1 MSGFWIMLTG
11 ALVASCCGIL
21 GCFLILRRMA
31 LVGDAIS
38 HSVLPGIVIA
48 FLISGS
54 RDSFFMLL
62 GAAAIGFVTVFLIQM
77 FQQSGV
83 QSDASIGVVF
93 TSLFA
98 VGVLLISLNAR
109 QVDLD
114 LDCVLY
120 GEIAYVLWNPLVL
133 GGIELGPKAV
143 WLLGIT
149 LFVIAVIITLFYKQF
164 KLCAFDPALA
174 AALGI
179 PVALFHYVLMGLVSM
194 ATVSSF
200 ESVGAILVVG
210 LLIVP
215 PSTAYLLTDRLGTMI
230 GLSLIIGVISS
241 VAGYYTAAALDA
253 SIAGCMVCV
262 AGLLFLLTFFFSPSH
277 GVITRKLRQRAS
289 ITRESYSSS
298 TNPKVKFN
306 PRVKM

>member
-54 RDSFFMLL
+54 RDSFFMLF
-62 GAAAIGFVTVFLIQM
+62 GAAVIGFVTVFLIQM
-77 FQQSGV
+77 FKQSGV

-93 TSLFA
+93 TSMFA
-98 VGVLLISLNAR
+98 AGVLLISLNAN

-120 GEIAYVLWNPLVL
+120 GEIAYVQWNPLIL
-133 GGIELGPKAV
+133 GGMELGPKAV

-149 LFVIAVIITLFYKQF
+149 LFVIVAILTLFYKQF

-174 AALGI
+174 AAIGI

-215 PSTAYLLTDRLGTMI
+215 PATAYLLTDRLGTMI
-230 GLSLIIGVISS
+230 GLSLVIGVISS

-262 AGLLFLLTFFFSPSH
+262 AGVLFVLAFLFSPTH
-277 GVITRKLRQRAS
+277 GFVTRKLRQRAS
-289 ITRESYSSS
+289 VAREAYQ
-298 TNPKVKFN
+298 
-306 PRVKM
+306 

>member
-1 MSGFWIMLTG
+1 MSGFWIMITG
-11 ALVASCCGIL
+11 ALVATCCGIL

-31 LVGDAIS
+31 LIGDAIS

-48 FLISGS
+48 FLVSGS

-62 GAAAIGFVTVFLIQM
+62 GAALIGFVTVFLIQL

-83 QSDASIGVVF
+83 QGDASIGVVF
-93 TSLFA
+93 TAMFA
-98 VGVLLISLNAR
+98 AGVLLVSLNAQ

-120 GEIAYVLWNPLVL
+120 GEIAYVGWNPLEI
-133 GGIELGPKAV
+133 GGVALGPKAV
-143 WLLGIT
+143 WLLGVT
-149 LFVIAVIITLFYKQF
+149 LVAIVAVIGLFYKQF

-179 PVALFHYVLMGLVSM
+179 PVAVFHYALMGLVSM

-210 LLIVP
+210 LLIIP
-215 PSTAYLLTDRLGTMI
+215 PATAYLLTERLGAMI
-230 GLSLIIGVISS
+230 GIS
-241 VAGYYTAAALDA
+241 VAVGIASAIGGYGAAALLDA
-253 SIAGCMVCV
+253 SIAGCMVCA
-262 AGLLFLLTFFFSPSH
+262 AGLLFALAFLFSPSH
-277 GVITRKLRQRAS
+277 GLVTRRGRRSRAAKE
-289 ITRESYSSS
+289 TAAA
-298 TNPKVKFN
+298 
-306 PRVKM
+306 

>member
-11 ALVASCCGIL
+11 ALVAACCGIL

-48 FLISGS
+48 FLVSGS
-54 RDSFFMLL
+54 RDSFFMLF
-62 GAAAIGFVTVFLIQM
+62 GAAILGFLTVFLIQM

-83 QSDASIGVVF
+83 QNDASIGVVF

-98 VGVLLISLNAR
+98 AGVLLVSLNA
-109 QVDLD
+109 QNVDLD

-120 GEIAYVLWNPLVL
+120 GEIAYVQWNSLVL
-133 GGIELGPKAV
+133 GGVDMGPKAV
-143 WLLGIT
+143 WLLGVT
-149 LFVIAVIITLFYKQF
+149 LFIIVALVTLFYKQF

-174 AALGI
+174 AAIGI

-215 PSTAYLLTDRLGTMI
+215 PATAYLLTDRLGAMI
-230 GLSLIIGVISS
+230 GLSLVIGVVSS
-241 VAGYYTAAALDA
+241 VGGYYAAAALDA

-262 AGLLFLLTFFFSPSH
+262 AGALFVLAFLFSPSH
-277 GVITRKLRQRAS
+277 GFVVRKLRQRLSTA
-289 ITRESYSSS
+289 REAY
-298 TNPKVKFN
+298 
-306 PRVKM
+306 